1 MMDWTA
7 ILWLILMVL
16 FLAVEA
22 GTVALVSSWF
32 AIGALGAMIVSLC
45 HGQLWL
51 QCAVFGVVSVVLL
64 ACLRP
69 LTRKYFT
76 PKLVKTNVDSV
87 VGQVGRVTEAI
98 SNIDATGQIKLGGM
112 EWSARSTSG
121 DPIAANTL
129 AKVDR
134 VEGVKVFVTPVQ

>member
-51 QCAVFGVVSVVLL
+51 QCTVFGVVSVVLL

-98 SNIDATGQIKLGGM
+98 NNIDATGQIKLGGM

-121 DPIAANTL
+121 DPIAADTL